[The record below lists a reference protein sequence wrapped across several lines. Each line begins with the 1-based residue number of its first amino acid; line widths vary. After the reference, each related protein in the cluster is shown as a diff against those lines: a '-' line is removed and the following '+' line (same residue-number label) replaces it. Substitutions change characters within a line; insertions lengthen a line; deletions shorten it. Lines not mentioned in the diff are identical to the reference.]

1 MAAMNMANFA
11 TVSVASAIRLIATI
25 PTALMA
31 AIRSPICRFTSTP
44 RTEWEL
50 LSTAVAPGPSG
61 SPCRETRLR
70 GPYGALRKATS
81 EVTRL
86 TMQHLEGDEAHRPSH
101 IAAQVRPALGGT
113 VTPATTPAC
122 M

>member
-1 MAAMNMANFA
+1 MANFA

-31 AIRSPICRFTSTP
+31 AIRSPICPFTSTP

-50 LSTAVAPGPSG
+50 LSTALAPGPSG

-70 GPYGALRKATS
+70 GFHRAAGVTGAGSGIICISVCVETYGTK
-81 EVTRL
+81 
-86 TMQHLEGDEAHRPSH
+86 P
-101 IAAQVRPALGGT
+101 
-113 VTPATTPAC
+113 
-122 M
+122 